1 LFDFKTMQDYLSWGM
16 NLSKWLLLLLGV
28 LRLSSLPSEKFRV
41 DLPNKLL
48 AKGAW
53 WSLASTFGAE
63 FVFVTVQRIG

>member
-1 LFDFKTMQDYLSWGM
+1 M
-16 NLSKWLLLLLGV
+16 NFSKWLLLLGV